1 MRSDREV
8 LGRCKG
14 PLREV
19 SEGYL
24 PIVKAHKHWAQR
36 TFREVGRL
44 KSGIIFFSPP
54 LFAVSKVFFN
64 FVFEFTLSD

>member
-1 MRSDREV
+1 MLRSDREV

-14 PLREV
+14 PLRDV

-36 TFREVGRL
+36 TFREVRRL
-44 KSGIIFFSPP
+44 EWRKNCLLSFICN
-54 LFAVSKVFFN
+54 LVS
-64 FVFEFTLSD
+64 